1 MPKAPELLNI
11 LKLSNFGMYRDLP
24 KRVMTVMVI
33 LILALTNVAL
43 LLPYI
48 AYAQENINNINKLVI
63 TDGIASGDV
72 TDSSAIVWSRTNA
85 QALMHVQYD
94 TSLSFSQAKS
104 KTLLV
109 DKITNFGGHVKLDSL
124 SPDTLYYYRIWFSS
138 TSDNNDG
145 TKESLSTFTTTRSDS
160 IIGSFRTAP
169 DHLTSS
175 GTTNRTISFVV
186 GGDLGGQ
193 NYCRRDG
200 TGGIQGY
207 PIFSVMQSLSPDFFI
222 FNGDQ
227 IYGDIACSAD
237 GPSNVTGWKNVEGN
251 FPSVTDNKV
260 NWTNQTQLQDIYNKH
275 WEYNRADT
283 HLQSLLRNTSM
294 YSQAD
299 DHEVVNDYGGKWS
312 YWTDSTKNRTG
323 FSNVIKSGIDAFFNF
338 SPIDRN
344 KDEPNRIY
352 RSFNWGKDLDLFL
365 LDMHSYRSRDDLD
378 DTLQSNKTL
387 LGRDQLHWLE
397 QSLLN
402 STATWKVISADA
414 PTTIPSCFNKEL
426 GCDNW
431 ATDTTNSTFKK
442 TFTRERSE
450 FLKFLD
456 DHNIKNV
463 VVVTTDVHF
472 PTNILVE
479 DDPNHDGDKLVYH
492 ELVSGPISAIPVKAS
507 PPDPTIN
514 ATSKYQENKIFNF
527 GYIKIQREKPDGK
540 VHLISE
546 IRDENGLLRPGSNW
560 DIPPQ

>member
-1 MPKAPELLNI
+1 MDIHTQRLPEPLNM
-11 LKLSNFGMYRDLP
+11 LYLSSLEMSRHLP
-24 KRVMTVMVI
+24 KRLMLITMAIITI
-33 LILALTNVAL
+33 LILALNNIA
-43 LLPYI
+43 LLPYL
-48 AYAQENINNINKLVI
+48 ALAQNNINKLVI

-72 TDSSAIVWSRTNA
+72 TDNSAIVWSRANA

-94 TSLSFSQAKS
+94 SNLSFLHAKS

-109 DKITNFGGHVKLDSL
+109 DKITDFAGHVKLDSL
-124 SPDTLYYYRIWFSS
+124 SPDTLYHYRIWFSS
-138 TSDNNDG
+138 ATSDDNA
-145 TKESLSTFTTTRSDS
+145 KESLSTPSPTRSDFM
-160 IIGSFRTAP
+160 IGSFRTAP
-169 DHLTSS
+169 DRLTGKSV
-175 GTTNRTISFVV
+175 GFVI

-193 NYCRRDG
+193 NYCRRVG
-200 TGGIQGY
+200 IGGIEGY
-207 PIFSVMQSLSPDFFI
+207 PIFSIMQSLSPDFFI

-227 IYGDIACSAD
+227 IYGDIACSAN
-237 GPSNVTGWKNVEGN
+237 GPSNVTGWTNIEGN
-251 FPSVTDNKV
+251 FPSVTDTKV
-260 NWTNQTQLQDIYNKH
+260 NWTNQNQLQDIYNKH

-312 YWTDSTKNRTG
+312 YLTDTTKNRTG
-323 FSNVIKSGIDAFFNF
+323 FPNLVKAGINAFFNF

-352 RSFNWGKDLDLFL
+352 RSFHWGKDLDLFI
-365 LDMHSYRSRDDLD
+365 LDMHSYRSRDDLA
-378 DTLQSNKTL
+378 DTLQNNKTL

-402 STATWKVISADA
+402 SAATWKVISADV
-414 PTTIPSCFNKEL
+414 PTTIPSCFNKES

-431 ATDTTNSTFKK
+431 ATDDTNSTFKK
-442 TFTRERSE
+442 TFTKERSD

-463 VVVTTDVHF
+463 VIVTTDVHF
-472 PTNILVE
+472 PTNVLVE
-479 DDPNHDGDKLVYH
+479 DDPNHDGHKLIYR

-514 ATSKYQENKIFNF
+514 ATTKYQENKIFNF
-527 GYIKIQREKPDGK
+527 GYIKIQKEKSDGK

-546 IRDENGLLRPGSNW
+546 VLDENGLVRPGSNW
-560 DIPPQ
+560 DISPQ

>member
-1 MPKAPELLNI
+1 MFDEH
-11 LKLSNFGMYRDLP
+11 LP
-24 KRVMTVMVI
+24 KTPILVMMAMI
-33 LILALTNVAL
+33 MLLISALNN
-43 LLPYI
+43 I
-48 AYAQENINNINKLVI
+48 AFAQNNNINKMVI

-72 TDSSAIVWSRTNA
+72 TDNSAIVWSRTNGK
-85 QALMHVQYD
+85 ALMHVQYD
-94 TSLSFSQAKS
+94 SNPSFSRAKS
-104 KTLLV
+104 KIVMV
-109 DKITNFGGHVKLDSL
+109 DKLTDFAGHMKLDSL
-124 SPDTLYYYRIWFSS
+124 SPDTLYHYRIWFSPAYDGNNVNINS
-138 TSDNNDG
+138 KLPTSDFVIG
-145 TKESLSTFTTTRSDS
+145 T
-160 IIGSFRTAP
+160 FRTAP
-169 DHLTSS
+169 HPW
-175 GTTNRTISFVV
+175 TTNNRTISFVV

-200 TGGIQGY
+200 TGGIEGY
-207 PIFSVMQSLSPDFFI
+207 PIFSIMQSLSPDFFI

-227 IYGDIACSAD
+227 IYGDIACTVD
-237 GPSNVTGWKNVEGN
+237 GPTNVTGWKNMEGN
-251 FPSVTDNKV
+251 FLGAADNKV
-260 NWTNQTQLQDIYNKH
+260 NWNNQSQLQDIYNKH
-275 WEYNRADT
+275 WEYNRADP
-283 HLQSLLRNTSM
+283 HLQNLLRNTSM

-312 YWTDSTKNRTG
+312 YWTEATKNRTG
-323 FSNVIKSGIDAFFNF
+323 FPNVVKAGINAFFNF

-352 RSFNWGKDLDLFL
+352 RSFHWGKDLDLFL
-365 LDMHSYRSRDDLD
+365 LDMHSYRSRDDLP
-378 DTLQSNKTL
+378 DTPQNNKTL
-387 LGRDQLHWLE
+387 IGKEQLQWLE

-402 STATWKVISADA
+402 STATWKVISSDV
-414 PTTIPSCFNKEL
+414 PTTIPSCFNKET

-431 ATDTTNSTFKK
+431 ATDTTNSTFNK
-442 TFTRERSE
+442 TFTRERSD

-479 DDPNHDGDKLVYH
+479 DDPNHDGDKLIYH

-514 ATSKYQENKIFNF
+514 ATAKYQESKIFNF
-527 GYIKIQREKPDGK
+527 GHITIQQEKSDGK

-546 IRDENGLLRPGSNW
+546 VLDENGLVRPGSNW

>member
-1 MPKAPELLNI
+1 MSERI
-11 LKLSNFGMYRDLP
+11 S
-24 KRVMTVMVI
+24 KRVMVVMMAMSMVLI
-33 LILALTNVAL
+33 LILNNIV
-43 LLPYI
+43 LLPYL
-48 AYAQENINNINKLVI
+48 AFAQNNNTNKLVI

-72 TDSSAIVWSRTNA
+72 TNNSAIIWSRTNA

-94 TSLSFSQAKS
+94 TNLSFSHAKS

-109 DKITNFGGHVKLDSL
+109 VGKLTDFAGHIKLDSL
-124 SPDTLYYYRIWFSS
+124 SPDTLYYYRVWFSP
-138 TSDNNDG
+138 TYENVN
-145 TKESLSTFTTTRSDS
+145 TSLSLPTSDS
-160 IIGSFRTAP
+160 ILGSFRTAP
-169 DHLTSS
+169 DHLTSGS
-175 GTTNRTISFVV
+175 TNRTISFVV

-193 NYCRRDG
+193 NYCRRAG

-207 PIFSVMQSLSPDFFI
+207 PIFSIMQSLSPDFFI

-227 IYGDIACSAD
+227 IYGDIACTAG
-237 GPSNVTGWKNVEGN
+237 GPSNVTGWTNIEGN
-251 FPSVTDNKV
+251 FPGVTDNKV
-260 NWTNQTQLQDIYNKH
+260 NWNNQTQLQDIYNKH
-275 WEYNRADT
+275 WEYNRADP

-299 DHEVVNDYGGKWS
+299 DHEVINDYGGKWS
-312 YWTDSTKNRTG
+312 YWTSATKNRTG
-323 FSNVIKSGIDAFFNF
+323 FPNLVKAGINAFFNF
-338 SPIDRN
+338 SPMDRN

-352 RSFNWGKDLDLFL
+352 RSFHWGKDLDLFL
-365 LDMHSYRSRDDLD
+365 VDMHSYRSRDDLP
-378 DTLQSNKTL
+378 DTPQNNKTL
-387 LGRDQLHWLE
+387 LGKEQLRWLE

-402 STATWKVISADA
+402 STAIWKVISSDV
-414 PTTIPSCFNKEL
+414 PTTIPSCFNKQL

-431 ATDTTNSTFKK
+431 ATESINSTFKK
-442 TFTRERSE
+442 TFTRERSD

-479 DDPNHDGDKLVYH
+479 DDPNHDGHKLIYY

-514 ATSKYQENKIFNF
+514 ATAKYQESKIFNF
-527 GYIKIQREKPDGK
+527 GHIKIQQEKSDGK

-546 IRDENGLLRPGSNW
+546 VLDENGLMRPGSNW